1 MINGQLDNK
10 KIVAIHQPNFI
21 PWLGFF
27 YKIYKSDIFVL
38 LDNVQFPKES
48 AAARNFIKGKNGSKV
63 LLSVSVK
70 KSEGAFQNYN
80 EIELDYSSQWN
91 IKHLN
96 QIKDAYIKSP
106 YFNQYFPEFETILK
120 TQFSNLAELNIT
132 IIKWVLKHLEINTK
146 IEVASQFDKG
156 NFGVKNNRNLNICL
170 HFGAN
175 SYLSGSGAKQYNDES
190 LYKENKV
197 ELLYS
202 DYNPVTYPQVNGQEF
217 LSNLSVLDALFNC
230 GPKAIVLLKR
240 EN

>member
-1 MINGQLDNK
+1 VIAKADNM
-10 KIVAIHQPNFI
+10 KIVSIHQPNFI

-38 LDNVQFPKES
+38 LDNVQYPKES

-80 EIELDYSSQWN
+80 EIELDYNSKWN

-106 YFNQYFPEFETILK
+106 YFKLYFPEFEIIIK
-120 TQFSNLAELNIT
+120 AQYANLAELNIT
-132 IIKWVLKHLEINTK
+132 VIKWALKQLEITTQ
-146 IEVASQFDKG
+146 IEIASQFDKG
-156 NFGVKNNRNLNICL
+156 NFGKKNERNLNICL
-170 HFGAN
+170 HFGATA
-175 SYLSGSGAKQYNDES
+175 YLSGSGAKEYNDEN
-190 LYKENKV
+190 LYKENEVK
-197 ELLYS
+197 LLYS
-202 DYNPVTYPQVNGQEF
+202 DYVPVTYPQINGEF
-217 LSNLSVLDALFNC
+217 VSNLSVLDVLFNC
-230 GPKAIVLLKR
+230 GPEAGALLKR